1 MINKS
6 IKLGIWDCI
15 FDTILLFLGVEGDK
29 SIIREWNINCGK
41 ENIGK
46 HHSNKVVL
54 QFLNLFQNL
63 SEPL

>member
-29 SIIREWNINCGK
+29 SIIRE
-41 ENIGK
+41 
-46 HHSNKVVL
+46 
-54 QFLNLFQNL
+54 
-63 SEPL
+63 